1 MGGPKDCVQVNDSSN
16 RLAVTIV
23 IRFQSVHA
31 REITRYIART
41 GEPVH
46 QSAWILH
53 PLMHKRKEEACSR
66 NLKTKKTMHRRGTG
80 IIIRIAMSSI
90 YEHCIIA
97 TRAVSPA
104 IIAVFK
110 IVGTAVPRQLFEQL

>member
-1 MGGPKDCVQVNDSSN
+1 MGSRKDCVQVNDSSN
-16 RLAVTIV
+16 RLAVTIA
-23 IRFQSVHA
+23 IRLQSVHT

-46 QSAWILH
+46 QSTWILH
-53 PLMHKRKEEACSR
+53 PLMHKRKEEARSH

-80 IIIRIAMSSI
+80 IVICIAMSSI
-90 YEHCIIA
+90 YEHCIIV

-104 IIAVFK
+104 IIAIFK
-110 IVGTAVPRQLFEQL
+110 IVGTAVPHQLFEQL